1 MGEWG
6 SWEAF
11 AGLEAAGDESRAEIW
26 KVSQEEIREEEWK
39 ESQTDIPE
47 EEHESGCRKEGGQY
61 A

>member
-1 MGEWG
+1 M
-6 SWEAF
+6 
-11 AGLEAAGDESRAEIW
+11 
-26 KVSQEEIREEEWK
+26 SQEEIREEEWK